1 MLTARPHLAW
11 ALWRLP
17 KFSATPQLGSFERT
31 PILGVTFAF
40 TRFYFGYF
48 PAFFIKH
55 LEQDQNHHFSCHG
68 RPCVCKLRISSALWH
83 KCIVVSPCPQA
94 LASGLCMIEGVGGV
108 GRPQTP
114 SALFQS
120 LYSFTFSMIS
130 QVLPSLG
137 RHLVYAQALHILLAN
152 SLCSSVMQGHQ
163 ASGPS
168 ESGRECRRTSTLRWQ
183 NTLGSCMQG
192 QEKP

>member
-55 LEQDQNHHFSCHG
+55 LEQDMKIKAIISHAMGG
-68 RPCVCKLRISSALWH
+68 RASAN
-83 KCIVVSPCPQA
+83 CVSPVLSGTSAFWPAHALRLSPQ
-94 LASGLCMIEGVGGV
+94 V
-108 GRPQTP
+108 
-114 SALFQS
+114 SA
-120 LYSFTFSMIS
+120 
-130 QVLPSLG
+130 
-137 RHLVYAQALHILLAN
+137 
-152 SLCSSVMQGHQ
+152 
-163 ASGPS
+163 
-168 ESGRECRRTSTLRWQ
+168 
-183 NTLGSCMQG
+183 
-192 QEKP
+192 